1 MQLIYC
7 NFLLSFYPH
16 SDSLWERDYT
26 VCYKKKMLEKECIC
40 SLPLKES
47 LWDKRR
53 WHDEL
58 QICLL
63 DLCPTIQWSLSWEP
77 LSYACFT
84 CQEEFFSTCC
94 GDTLSGMLCVWVQG
108 FWGEE
113 RKNSSLAHALNSL
126 WCLGLQTHKL
136 LEATGHPP
144 PENVSNVFRLS
155 LELRSLVECM
165 CVCVCVL
172 KVAEP
177 QTARSESTTVWGKNQ
192 GKISC
197 SQQTQ
202 PGESFADGAGLMW
215 EHRCARTHARTAQV
229 THLSCCFGVL
239 DLGRSWLWKDSKG
252 WLVVAIF
259 FFFTSDTYL

>member
-165 CVCVCVL
+165 CVCVFWKWLNL
-172 KVAEP
+172 KQLEANLPLFGVRIKGKSLAASRLSLVSHL
-177 QTARSESTTVWGKNQ
+177 QMGQGLCESTGVL
-192 GKISC
+192 
-197 SQQTQ
+197 
-202 PGESFADGAGLMW
+202 A
-215 EHRCARTHARTAQV
+215 HTHARP
-229 THLSCCFGVL
+229 
-239 DLGRSWLWKDSKG
+239 R
-252 WLVVAIF
+252 
-259 FFFTSDTYL
+259 